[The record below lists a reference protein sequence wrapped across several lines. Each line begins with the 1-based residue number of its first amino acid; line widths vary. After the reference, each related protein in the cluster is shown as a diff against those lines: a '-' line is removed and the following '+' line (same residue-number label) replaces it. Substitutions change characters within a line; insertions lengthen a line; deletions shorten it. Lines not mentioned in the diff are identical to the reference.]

1 MAEPKYLNTKAGKK
15 KAAVK
20 SLDAIARLFMGAC
33 GNARR
38 FAPIVGCKT
47 QNTAA
52 KRLSNPKDF
61 SLEEIITASVALGF
75 SGSISLQNGETRVE
89 VQW

>member
-1 MAEPKYLNTKAGKK
+1 MAEAKYLNTKAGKK

-20 SLDAIARLFMGAC
+20 SLDAISRLFMGAC
-33 GNARR
+33 SNANR
-38 FAPIVGCKT
+38 FAPIMGCKT
-47 QNTAA
+47 QYTAA

-75 SGSISLQNGETRVE
+75 SGSISLQNGETRVD